1 MSNLG
6 EKLEGSIK
14 LDGETVFFHHLS
26 QDKEKL
32 KLFRESLMNGKIGNF
47 DQSLISRLRQMY
59 YGYYSAIIYLFG
71 FPTTFD
77 NIGSKV
83 ELLAHALEDKDFQI
97 VHGSTDSSRD
107 IPFFMY
113 GVEHLDSD
121 SWIEVREGHKIYVYD
136 PFSLLKFEK
145 DIFYQLEHPNV
156 TGVVSKSTVQG
167 HKMYRESEFRTL
179 TDGFNFVLTKSI
191 PEMERCIPK
200 HPFRDILIPEM
211 CRFKKLVNYEKI
223 VLDYEGF
230 QKKKSID

>member
-1 MSNLG
+1 MVDFDEL
-6 EKLEGSIK
+6 KGSIK
-14 LDGETVFFHHLS
+14 LDGETVFYHHLS
-26 QDKEKL
+26 QNKEKL
-32 KLFRESLMNGKIGNF
+32 KLFRESLINGKIGNF

-59 YGYYSAIIYLFG
+59 FGYYSAILYLFC

-77 NIGSKV
+77 NIGNKV
-83 ELLAHALEDKDFQI
+83 ELLAHALEDKDFKI
-97 VHGSTDSSRD
+97 VHGFTDSTRD

-121 SWIEVREGHKIYVYD
+121 SWIEVREGHKTYVYD

-145 DIFYQLEHPNV
+145 DIFYQLEHPDV

-167 HKMYRESEFRTL
+167 HKMYRDSEFRTL
-179 TDGFNFVLTKSI
+179 TDGFNFMLTKSI
-191 PEMERCIPK
+191 PEMERSMPK
-200 HPFRDILIPEM
+200 HPFKDILIPEI

-223 VLDYEGF
+223 ELDYEGF